1 MFHHFKIA
9 LSLICTCFLV
19 AACEPSANRVARE
32 AALNEKARN
41 LEILEQELNSRSQEL
56 AARERVLDS
65 IQHLNDTTSKFNADL
80 IGNWSTSMR
89 CTETS
94 CEGSAVGDTKSEKWE
109 ISYQDNQVK
118 LKAFVNSQLI
128 GEYSGLFSDD
138 GLVVTA
144 KRGPAE
150 STTLITVTLSPPVG
164 NKMSGTRVINQAGK
178 CSIVYALEM
187 QKPDVRSL

>member
-1 MFHHFKIA
+1 
-9 LSLICTCFLV
+9 
-19 AACEPSANRVARE
+19 
-32 AALNEKARN
+32 
-41 LEILEQELNSRSQEL
+41 
-56 AARERVLDS
+56 VLDS

-150 STTLITVTLSPPVG
+150 STTLIPSPCRLP
-164 NKMSGTRVINQAGK
+164 
-178 CSIVYALEM
+178 
-187 QKPDVRSL
+187 